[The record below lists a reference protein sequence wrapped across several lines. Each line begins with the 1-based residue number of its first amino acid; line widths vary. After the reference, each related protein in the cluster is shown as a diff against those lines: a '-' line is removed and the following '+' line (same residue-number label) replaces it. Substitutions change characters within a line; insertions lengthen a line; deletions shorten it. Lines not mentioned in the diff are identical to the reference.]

1 MKKFL
6 IILTIVVI
14 GLGAWWF
21 LASGRS
27 YIFLGRAPISSA
39 GVVAGTSTASFVS
52 SGAVANV
59 VNDAVARTGRL
70 LSSATSSVATTLT
83 NAGAIV
89 LNTTNGAIDGAF
101 ESMVG
106 AGRNFL
112 GIATSTTLN
121 SGSPKSVTS
130 TTTALCQNSNGVICI
145 FVDSVAI
152 VGQPISFTVDGL
164 LFSENNAKEIDA
176 HINWGD
182 GVDEYQKLYV
192 TDGSYALTHTFTA
205 TGTYQSLFAFDIGT
219 STVQY
224 EMKIM
229 VQP

>member
-1 MKKFL
+1 MEKFL

-27 YIFLGRAPISSA
+27 YLFPGKAPISSV
-39 GVVAGTSTASFVS
+39 GVVEGTSTAAFVS

-59 VNDAVARTGRL
+59 ANDAVAQTSRL
-70 LSSATSSVATTLT
+70 FSDATSSVAAALT
-83 NAGAIV
+83 NEGAIV
-89 LNTTNGAIDGAF
+89 LNAANGAIDGAF

-112 GIATSTTLN
+112 GIATSTT
-121 SGSPKSVTS
+121 SS
-130 TTTALCQNSNGVICI
+130 TTTGLCQNNSGVICI

-164 LFSENNAKEIDA
+164 LFSENNAKEVDS

-182 GVDEYQKLYV
+182 GVNEDQKLYL

-205 TGTYQSLFAFDIGT
+205 TGTYQSLFTFDIGT
-219 STVQY
+219 STIQY
-224 EMKIM
+224 EMRIM